1 MEHCDIDRT
10 TERSTA
16 VPGIAARH
24 LSQNVRTLLWR
35 IRRDYDQP
43 LTLRSVATDLGRQPE
58 YLGSVF
64 RQETG
69 TTFHDRLTLVRMRH
83 AARRI
88 RCGEKVDAVVLLV
101 GYRSKKNFFEQF
113 RRRFHT
119 TPARYRVEVGN
130 GRGRSP
136 NADGSSS
143 DVSLK
148 RFSTDVG

>member
-1 MEHCDIDRT
+1 MEACDVERT
-10 TERSTA
+10 NGSSRAAPAIT
-16 VPGIAARH
+16 ARH
-24 LSQNVRTLLWR
+24 VSQNVRTLLCR

-43 LTLRSVATDLGRQPE
+43 LTLRSVASDLGRQAE
-58 YLGSVF
+58 YLGSLF

-69 TTFHDRLTLVRMRH
+69 TTFHERLTLVRMRH

-119 TPARYRVEVGN
+119 TPGRYRAEFRT
-130 GRGRSP
+130 GRVPAS
-136 NADGSSS
+136 ATSGSSS
-143 DVSLK
+143 APSVGP
-148 RFSTDVG
+148 FSTAVG